1 MRRQRNAKII
11 ATLGPASS
19 DAETIRALFEA
30 GADVFRFN
38 FSHGSHQDHQ
48 ARYDI
53 VRKVE
58 RDLARPIAVLADLQ
72 GPKLRIGQ
80 IAEGKVMLATGTEFT
95 LDRDPTPGTAS
106 RVCLPH
112 PELFDAITVG
122 QSLLL
127 DDGKLRLQVLA
138 SDGNEIRTRV
148 VNGGMLSDRKGVN
161 VPDAVLPIPVLTE
174 KDRRDLEF
182 ALSLGVEWVA
192 LSFVQRPEDLHE
204 ARVLIDGRAGLM
216 TKLEKPAALDQLDE
230 IVRLSDAVMVARG
243 DLGVELPPE
252 RVPGVQKR
260 ILRACRQHGKP
271 SIVATQMLES
281 MISAPT
287 PTRAEAS
294 DVASAIYDGA
304 DAVMLSAESASG
316 AYPVQAVSMMNRIIH
331 EVERDPLY
339 RNLIDAQQEAPLPT
353 RGDAICAAL
362 RSVTRIVGAVA
373 TVTYTTSGHTSLRAA
388 RERPTAPILSIT
400 PRLATA
406 RRLALVWGV
415 HSTVSPDV
423 GSVDE
428 MVLAAT
434 QIAQREGFAQPGDQ
448 VVIAAG
454 MPFGEPGTTNL
465 LRIAGIEEIAAPE
478 KRMSGVPV
486 KEAKASGPATLPT

>member
-11 ATLGPASS
+11 ATLGPASTS
-19 DAETIRALFEA
+19 AEAIQSLFEA

-38 FSHGSHQDHQ
+38 FSHGSHADHK
-48 ARYDI
+48 ARHDI
-53 VRKVE
+53 VREVE
-58 RDLARPIAVLADLQ
+58 RKLGRPIAILADLQ
-72 GPKLRIGQ
+72 GPKLRIGPF
-80 IAEGKVMLATGTEFT
+80 AEGRIMLKAGDEFV
-95 LDRDPTPGTAS
+95 LDRDETPGTLQ

-112 PELFDAITVG
+112 PELFAVIAPG

-138 SDGNEIRTRV
+138 SDGQQIRTRV
-148 VNGGMLSDRKGVN
+148 IVGGALSDRKGVN

-174 KDRRDLEF
+174 KDRRDLAF

-204 ARVLIDGRAGLM
+204 ARELVGDRASIM
-216 TKLEKPAALDQLDE
+216 TKLEKPQALDQLEE

-252 RVPGVQKR
+252 RVPGAQKR

-316 AYPVQAVSMMNRIIH
+316 AYPVHAVSMMDRIII
-331 EVERDPLY
+331 EVEHDPLY
-339 RNLIDAQQEAPLPT
+339 RKLIDAQHELPMPT
-353 RGDAICAAL
+353 RGDAICSAL
-362 RSVTRIVGAVA
+362 RSVTNIIGAAA
-373 TVTYTTSGHTSLRAA
+373 TVTYTSSGHTSLRAA

-400 PRLATA
+400 PNLAIA

-415 HSTVSPDV
+415 HSTVSTDV
-423 GSVDE
+423 HSVDD
-428 MVLAAT
+428 MVAT
-434 QIAQREGFAQPGDQ
+434 ASRIAREEGFAKAGDQ
-448 VVIAAG
+448 IAITAG
-454 MPFGEPGTTNL
+454 MPFGQPGTTNL
-465 LRIAGIEEIAAPE
+465 LRIAEIED
-478 KRMSGVPV
+478 
-486 KEAKASGPATLPT
+486 

>member
-19 DAETIRALFEA
+19 DLETIQALFEA

-80 IAEGKVMLATGTEFT
+80 IAEGKVMLPTGAEFT
-95 LDRDPTPGTAS
+95 LDRDPTPGTAQ

-112 PELFDAITVG
+112 PELFEVITVG

-138 SDGNEIRTRV
+138 SDGTAIRTRV
-148 VNGGMLSDRKGVN
+148 MIGGMLSDRKGVN
-161 VPDAVLPIPVLTE
+161 VPDVVLPIPVLTE

-182 ALSLGVEWVA
+182 ALSLGVDWVA
-192 LSFVQRPEDLHE
+192 LSFVQRPEDLLE
-204 ARVLIDGRAGLM
+204 ARQLIGDRASLM

-252 RVPGVQKR
+252 RVPGAQKR

-287 PTRAEAS
+287 PTRAEAT

-316 AYPVQAVSMMNRIIH
+316 AYPVNAVSMMDRIII

-339 RNLIDAQQEAPLPT
+339 RNLIDAQHELPMPT
-353 RGDAICAAL
+353 RGDAICSAL
-362 RSVTRIVGAVA
+362 RSVTQIVGAVA
-373 TVTYTTSGHTSLRAA
+373 NVTYTTSGHTSLRAA
-388 RERPTAPILSIT
+388 RERPAAPILSIT
-400 PRLATA
+400 PKLATA
-406 RRLALVWGV
+406 RRLALVWGI

-428 MVLAAT
+428 MVSAAT
-434 QIAQREGFAQPGDQ
+434 QIAQTEGFAQLGDQ

-465 LRIAGIEEIAAPE
+465 LRIAEIT
-478 KRMSGVPV
+478 VPAQA
-486 KEAKASGPATLPT
+486 KENKAKDTACSI